1 MSPSSFP
8 WNITQPFSWL
18 DAEDPSQPV
27 VYTFEIAAERKF
39 RGLLLRKT
47 GLFKTQYILTDN
59 ETLKAGFAPVTYFWR
74 VMATDAAGNEG
85 QWSEVQPFS
94 VSAPPAPTLLEP
106 APGTKPESPFRFTWQ
121 PVSNSVTAGALYLQV
136 AAEEDFRSPALE
148 KTGLAATEYILPE
161 ESPLLRGGTLYY
173 WRVRATDGA
182 GNSSDWSKAASFHGR
197 LCFPVPGLGGL
208 LPHRHRRRRRH
219 LPGLLP
225 GQKPRRAPAGATIRP
240 RRRYIKWG
248 ACYAC
253 NKILIIF

>member
-18 DAEDPSQPV
+18 EADDPSQPV
-27 VYTFEIAAERKF
+27 VYTFEIAADESFKTV
-39 RGLLLRKT
+39 LLRKT
-47 GLFKTQYILTDN
+47 GLAKTQYVLTDN

-85 QWSEVQPFS
+85 QWSVAQPFS

-121 PVSNSVTAGALYLQV
+121 PVSNSVPPVLYTLQV
-136 AAEEDFRSPALE
+136 AADEDFRSLALE

-161 ESPLLRGGTLYY
+161 ESQLLRAGTLYY

-182 GNSSDWSKAASFHGR
+182 GNSGDWSKAASFTAGSAFR
-197 LCFPVPGLGGL
+197 LPAWAVYSLIGIAAAAAIFLAYYLGKNRSMHPPEQLSGPGDV
-208 LPHRHRRRRRH
+208 
-219 LPGLLP
+219 
-225 GQKPRRAPAGATIRP
+225 I
-240 RRRYIKWG
+240 
-248 ACYAC
+248 
-253 NKILIIF
+253 